1 MNNEQQEA
9 LEKLLEWRNGIHS
22 AITEKHIKA
31 QDGAI
36 WWSMI
41 GIRNTMDAVAVSFGM
56 GSFQD
61 LDADTLVW

>member
-9 LEKLLEWRNGIHS
+9 LEKLIEWRNGIHS
-22 AITEKHIKA
+22 AIAEGTIKA

-41 GIRNTMDAVAVSFGM
+41 AIRNTMDAVAVSFGM

-61 LDADTLVW
+61 LDATASV

>member
-22 AITEKHIKA
+22 AIAEGNIKA

-61 LDADTLVW
+61 LDADTLV

>member
-9 LEKLLEWRNGIHS
+9 LEKLLEWRNSIHV
-22 AITEKHIKA
+22 AIKEEHISA

-41 GIRNTMDAVAVSFGM
+41 GMRNTMDAVAVSFGM

-61 LDADTLVW
+61 LDEHTLV

>member
-9 LEKLLEWRNGIHS
+9 LEKLLEWRNGINT
-22 AITEKHIKA
+22 AIKDGNIKA

-61 LDADTLVW
+61 LDADTLV